1 MLQTQHPLSQR
12 SREMAERPKD
22 KTMGGMRTAVNNS
35 IDSNQGEGRTEISMD
50 VLVLLLVFSV
60 IQ

>member
-35 IDSNQGEGRTEISMD
+35 IDSNQGEGRTEIIMD
-50 VLVLLLVFSV
+50 VLVLLLVF
-60 IQ
+60 

>member
-35 IDSNQGEGRTEISMD
+35 IDSNQEGRTEIIMD
-50 VLVLLLVFSV
+50 VLVLLLVF
-60 IQ
+60 